1 MKYKS
6 SVYPKRLQFCH
17 LMRARVKGIFG
28 EKSTVFRTLGSG
40 NSARKVGTEEC
51 RLKKKTV
58 GS

>member
-1 MKYKS
+1 
-6 SVYPKRLQFCH
+6 
-17 LMRARVKGIFG
+17 MRARVKGIFG
-28 EKSTVFRTLGSG
+28 EKLTVFRTLGSG